1 MDASQQKIEAAVT
14 ALNKEL
20 DSLKKARLVTIV
32 AGAVLFLVV
41 FFVFMSATRKI
52 QKSFGPESLAD
63 LAAYTLRQTVK
74 EGRPVAEK
82 AFKEHIPVFLKNLR
96 MQLVNDLIPLLRKEI
111 QRELVR
117 MVDGAFLNSSRAFS
131 QAVRAAVERV
141 KPVADQQGTPPPDAL
156 AALIMQEFERE
167 TEKRY
172 TDTPAET
179 LGAQFEQS
187 RAMLNG
193 LNRKLQ
199 LLAGKKKPS
208 SREEALELKFIRAW
222 VGLLSQGEGI
232 ENGKPAVTS
241 PEGSGASAPVPPP
254 TP

>member
-1 MDASQQKIEAAVT
+1 METSQQKVEAALA

-20 DSLKKARLVTIV
+20 DSVKKARLATIV
-32 AGAVLFLVV
+32 VGAVLFLVV
-41 FFVFMSATRKI
+41 FFVFMSATRKV

-63 LAAYTLRQTVK
+63 LASYTVRQTIK

-96 MQLVNDLIPLLRKEI
+96 VQVVGLVPFLRREI

-117 MVDGAFLNSSRAFS
+117 VVDASFLNSSRAFS

-141 KPVADQQGTPPPDAL
+141 KPVADRQGTPPPDAL

-172 TDTPAET
+172 SDTPTET

-187 RAMLNG
+187 RAMLEG

-208 SREEALELKFIRAW
+208 TRGEALELKFIRAW
-222 VGLLSQGEGI
+222 VGLLSQGEGV
-232 ENGKPAVTS
+232 EDGKPAVTS
-241 PEGSGASAPVPPP
+241 PEGSDASAPVPPP
-254 TP
+254 AP